1 MAGLIIAVDGY
12 SSTGKSTFAKII
24 ARMLDLVYLDSGALY
39 RTVTLFALENGMLP
53 EDGTILEEALEEA
66 LSHGIDIS
74 FARREGG
81 DGHDIMLEGRNVA
94 ERIRMLDISQRVS
107 PVAALPFVRAFVDT
121 ILHRLGA
128 DGCVMDGRDIGTA
141 VFPDADLKIF
151 MTADAAIRARRRL
164 KEMEEK
170 GEEADFD
177 EVYKNVLERDYIDS
191 HRETNPLRMAEDAIL
206 LDNGE
211 MSLEDEVEWLKGVL
225 REKFSMEL

>member
-53 EDGTILEEALEEA
+53 EDGTILEEPLEEA

-74 FARREGG
+74 FARCEGG
-81 DGHDIMLEGRNVA
+81 DGHDIMLEGRNAA